1 MDHIDTL
8 VNRLRTYSQS
18 LVAYKLDADFADA
31 CTEAADALEKL
42 QAKLERVTR
51 ELDAAGEDMKCIAD
65 NSMCECCVH
74 NNSEDE
80 EQFCDKNTIVY
91 GCNQFEW
98 RGLKEA

>member
-1 MDHIDTL
+1 MHTCDPQEQIDKCL
-8 VNRLRTYSQS
+8 ACEREDCASYSCPE
-18 LVAYKLDADFADA
+18 VGGMNKNKA
-31 CTEAADALEKL
+31 
-42 QAKLERVTR
+42 ERIKR
-51 ELDAAGEDMKCIAD
+51 ELDAAGEDMKLIAD

>member
-8 VNRLRTYSQS
+8 VNRLRAYSQS

-51 ELDAAGEDMKCIAD
+51 ERDAAVEDVLDAAITLVRIANVIHLMVVD
-65 NSMCECCVH
+65 V
-74 NNSEDE
+74 
-80 EQFCDKNTIVY
+80 T
-91 GCNQFEW
+91 
-98 RGLKEA
+98 

>member
-31 CTEAADALEKL
+31 C
-42 QAKLERVTR
+42 
-51 ELDAAGEDMKCIAD
+51 AD

-74 NNSEDE
+74 KNSEDE

>member
-8 VNRLRTYSQS
+8 VKRLRAYSQS
-18 LVAYKLDADFADA
+18 LVSYKLDADFADA

-51 ELDAAGEDMKCIAD
+51 ELDAAVEDMICIAD

>member
-65 NSMCECCVH
+65 KIVCANVAFTTIQKTRNNFAIKIRSSMGAINS
-74 NNSEDE
+74 S
-80 EQFCDKNTIVY
+80 
-91 GCNQFEW
+91 G
-98 RGLKEA
+98 AA

>member
-8 VNRLRTYSQS
+8 VNRLRAYSQS

-51 ELDAAGEDMKCIAD
+51 ERDAAVEDVLDAAITPCTYCKHNPSNGGGCDMKTDTHDMYACW
-65 NSMCECCVH
+65 
-74 NNSEDE
+74 
-80 EQFCDKNTIVY
+80 Q
-91 GCNQFEW
+91 W
-98 RGLKEA
+98 RGLKES